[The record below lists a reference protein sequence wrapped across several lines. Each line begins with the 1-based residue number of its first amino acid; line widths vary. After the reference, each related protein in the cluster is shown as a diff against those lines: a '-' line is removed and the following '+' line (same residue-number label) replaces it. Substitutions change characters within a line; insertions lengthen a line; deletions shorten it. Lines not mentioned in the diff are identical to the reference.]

1 MRKIEA
7 ALPTRRGPCQLF
19 CWVPPRPGEQADIA
33 LVFGDVH
40 GCEDV
45 MVRIQSECL
54 TGHVFESLTCDCH
67 GQLHDALDRIA
78 AEGRGVLVYLRQEGR
93 GIGLVAKLD
102 SYALQAQGL
111 DTVDAN
117 AALGRAADERSYGA
131 AAWILGELGVR
142 SVRLLS
148 NNPHKSAALRAAG
161 VVVSG
166 VVPLPPRVAP
176 ENQRYLATKRDRLG
190 HKLDL
195 DAIVEPTH
203 NFRS

>member
-7 ALPTRRGPCQLF
+7 ALPTRRGPCRLF
-19 CWVPPRPGEQADIA
+19 CWVPRPGEQPDIA

-40 GCEDV
+40 GCERV
-45 MVRIQSECL
+45 TVRVQSECL
-54 TGHVFESLTCDCH
+54 TGHVFQSLACDCH
-67 GQLHDALDRIA
+67 GQLYDALDLIA
-78 AEGRGVLVYLRQEGR
+78 AEGCGVLVYLRQEGR

-102 SYALQAQGL
+102 SYALQAQGM

-117 AALGRAADERSYGA
+117 AAVGHEADERSYDA
-131 AAWILGELGVR
+131 AARILDELGVR

-148 NNPHKSAALRAAG
+148 NNPGKSAALRTAG
-161 VVVSG
+161 VVINDVL
-166 VVPLPPRVAP
+166 PLPPKVAP

-195 DAIVEPTH
+195 DAVIEPTH
-203 NFRS
+203 NLGS

>member
-1 MRKIEA
+1 
-7 ALPTRRGPCQLF
+7 LF
-19 CWVPPRPGEQADIA
+19 CWEPQPGEQADIA

-40 GCEDV
+40 GCEHV

-54 TGHVFESLTCDCH
+54 TGHVFESLICDCH
-67 GQLHDALDRIA
+67 GQLHDALDLIA
-78 AEGRGVLVYLRQEGR
+78 DEGCGVLVYLRQEGR

-117 AALGRAADERSYGA
+117 AALGHAADERSYGA
-131 AAWILGELGVR
+131 AARILDELGVR

-148 NNPHKSAALRAAG
+148 NNPDKSAALRTAG
-161 VVVSG
+161 VVVSD

-195 DAIVEPTH
+195 GAFVEPTH
-203 NFRS
+203 DFGS

>member
-7 ALPTRRGPCQLF
+7 AIPTRRGPCQLF
-19 CWVPPRPGEQADIA
+19 CWVPQPGEQPDIA

-40 GCEDV
+40 ECEHV

-54 TGHVFESLTCDCH
+54 TGHVFESLICDCH

-102 SYALQAQGL
+102 SYVLQAQGL

-117 AALGRAADERSYGA
+117 AALGHAADERNYGA
-131 AAWILGELGVR
+131 AARILGELGVR

-148 NNPHKSAALRAAG
+148 NNPDKSAALRTAG
-161 VVVSG
+161 VVVSD
-166 VVPLPPRVAP
+166 VIPLPPRVES
-176 ENQRYLATKRDRLG
+176 ENQRYLVTKRDRLG
-190 HKLDL
+190 HKLEL
-195 DAIVEPTH
+195 DAVIESTH
-203 NFRS
+203 DLGS